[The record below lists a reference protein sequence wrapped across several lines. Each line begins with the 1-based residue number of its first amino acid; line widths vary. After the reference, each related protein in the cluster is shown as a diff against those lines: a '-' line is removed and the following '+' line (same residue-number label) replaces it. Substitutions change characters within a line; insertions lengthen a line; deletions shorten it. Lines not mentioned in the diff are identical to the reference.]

1 METNAYYLKK
11 IRDILNQRLEIEKS
25 FDGVSSNQDAKYIK
39 DIYNVVKDLPE
50 GGGGEELSNAYI
62 IKAVHGGSSI
72 AVYDTYENIVNARE
86 KGLELFLRFLYR
98 HGKTTGDATA
108 FMPVLL
114 PVAQSTRPDETM
126 TVWFKGPVA
135 LAYQVQNQTSYD
147 FENCYF
153 NGVGEL
159 TLEFGESSI
168 DTILP
173 FQMHGLS
180 FNYDNNDHNIGPFY
194 TGSVLPWVYAS

>member
-1 METNAYYLKK
+1 MESNAYYLKK

-25 FDGVSSNQDAKYIK
+25 FNGISSNQDAKYLK

-50 GGGGEELSNAYI
+50 GGSGEELSNAYI
-62 IKAVHGGSSI
+62 IKAIHGGSSI
-72 AVYDTYENIVNARE
+72 TVQDTYENIVKAEE
-86 KGLELFLRFLYR
+86 KGLEIFLRFLYR

-108 FMPVLL
+108 FIPVVL
-114 PVAQSTRPDETM
+114 PLAQHTRPDETM
-126 TVWFKGPVA
+126 TLWFKGPVA
-135 LAYQVQNQTSYD
+135 LAYQVQNQTTYD
-147 FENCYF
+147 FENYYF

-180 FNYDNNDHNIGPFY
+180 FNYDNNDHNIGPNY
-194 TGSVLPWVYAS
+194 MSSSLPWVYAS